1 MTTFFIET
9 YKNDRKE
16 NYNRALNSFWFM
28 KHLLPCEIKRKFYK
42 RKSNFLRVKYE
53 LVFTDINIAKIKVT
67 VSINIACLETTNNN
81 SAIKNT
87 VFFTF
92 IEKIYISFLKTSHY
106 LVKSIQE
113 KSFLFDSKDFALRV
127 NFSSI

>member
-1 MTTFFIET
+1 
-9 YKNDRKE
+9 
-16 NYNRALNSFWFM
+16 M
-28 KHLLPCEIKRKFYK
+28 KHLLPCEIKRKLDK

-92 IEKIYISFLKTSHY
+92 IEKIYISFLKTSHS